1 MVGCNTHHQ
10 RIGTQKLIIKTND
23 AIISFLYLKYEQNEC
38 TLNVWSMLKLLWMKN
53 VMSDFKNY
61 QLFKFET
68 EIKLYVW
75 SMLKQ
80 YQLQI
85 VTSGCE
91 ECLLLEFMSGMDK
104 YKIKFVI
111 NCYNLKLVGVC
122 KKFSML
128 GSKFFSSSIDSTDV
142 INTHGH
148 TNRLPIK
155 LEYNK
160 QGGIYKE
167 KIADKSYT
175 FITQK
180 YSQNTRKIDSDKTTG
195 PYSILKAC
203 VYHIA
208 SKDLLSQLERDAIE
222 DKDAVQSLCYKSVKI
237 IYVSSELCGVLS
249 NIKQK
254 QHGTDQNY
262 PVQAVSNVAGRGL
275 VMGWTQLEPP

>member
-1 MVGCNTHHQ
+1 MPSVG
-10 RIGTQKLIIKTND
+10 I
-23 AIISFLYLKYEQNEC
+23 YEQ
-38 TLNVWSMLKLLWMKN
+38 
-53 VMSDFKNY
+53 
-61 QLFKFET
+61 
-68 EIKLYVW
+68 
-75 SMLKQ
+75 
-80 YQLQI
+80 
-85 VTSGCE
+85 
-91 ECLLLEFMSGMDK
+91 

-128 GSKFFSSSIDSTDV
+128 GSKFFSSSIDSIDV

-203 VYHIA
+203 VHHIA

-222 DKDAVQSLCYKSVKI
+222 DKDAV
-237 IYVSSELCGVLS
+237 
-249 NIKQK
+249 
-254 QHGTDQNY
+254 
-262 PVQAVSNVAGRGL
+262 
-275 VMGWTQLEPP
+275 